1 MTEEV
6 LTQKDWTLGPSFG
19 LDGLHLVPS
28 TPQVLAPTQV
38 RLAIKAVSLN
48 YRDHLMVDGLYNPK
62 QPLPLVP
69 CSDGAGE
76 IVEVGTE
83 VVDWTVGQ
91 RVCPIFAQDWLSGP
105 FTRAV
110 AKSTLGGPLDGTLRQ
125 SMVVE
130 SHGLVAV
137 PDDLSFE
144 EASTLPCAAL
154 TAWNALNGPSPMQP
168 GQSVLILGT
177 GGVSIF
183 ALQFAKQMG
192 LKVGLLS
199 SSDEKLERARL
210 LGADWTHNYRIQ
222 PQWAKAVLEWSG
234 GVDRVVEVGGAGT
247 LNQSLRSL
255 KPSGE
260 IAMIGILAG
269 AQQEVNV
276 LPILMQQLTVRGILV
291 GNRHDF
297 QAMLDFMQGKKI
309 QPAIDRCFEFGEV
322 RQAFEHLRSGQHF
335 GKIVVRTA

>member
-1 MTEEV
+1 MQNT
-6 LTQKDWTLGPSFG
+6 TTSRSWSLGPKFG
-19 LDGLHLVPS
+19 LDQLQIVDAAQLE
-28 TPQVLAPTQV
+28 LKPTQV
-38 RLAIKAVSLN
+38 RVAIKAVSLN

-76 IVEVGTE
+76 IVEAGAGVT
-83 VVDWTVGQ
+83 DWTVGQ

-177 GGVSIF
+177 GGVSVF

-210 LGADWTHNYRIQ
+210 LGADWTHNYRTQ

-297 QAMLDFMQGKKI
+297 RGMLDFMRGHKI
-309 QPAIDRCFEFGEV
+309 QPIIDRCFEFMEAK
-322 RQAFEHLRSGQHF
+322 QAFEHLRSGQHF
-335 GKIVVRTA
+335 GKVVIRT